1 MNVSREPSTISRT
14 LSRNPPCQFTYSRGP
29 SFPLFSPVNG
39 QSRESI
45 LHRASI
51 REHSIPSC
59 RRYCCHHF
67 GLVIKPAANVL
78 ARLSPLCH
86 SAIFAAQTKK
96 RTARTKTARGYVD
109 RQTLISFCAS
119 RVCERRDFAL
129 RIFVTVLLI
138 LEKCREIFARLCMCI

>member
-14 LSRNPPCQFTYSRGP
+14 LSQSSVSVHILERGP

-51 REHSIPSC
+51 REHSVPSC
-59 RRYCCHHF
+59 RHYCCHHF

-96 RTARTKTARGYVD
+96 RTARTKTAKGYVD
-109 RQTLISFCAS
+109 RQTLFLFAYACARKRTACNIHISICYD
-119 RVCERRDFAL
+119 VINRR
-129 RIFVTVLLI
+129 
-138 LEKCREIFARLCMCI
+138 KK